1 MTTFPNAESILGALQ
16 SRRSLRRY
24 TLDPV
29 PHELIIRILE
39 SATWAPSAHNR
50 QPWRFVVLTEL
61 STRVHLAQAMGNQLR
76 YDLTNDGLPLHIID
90 EDVNRSY
97 ERITQA
103 TVLIVL
109 CMTMQDMDAYPD
121 EKRAQNERIMAQQS
135 VAMAGQNLLLAA
147 HGVGLG
153 ACWMCAPLFCQDVV
167 QNALTLPLDW
177 EPQALITL
185 GYPAQSRDK
194 QRRPLSESVL
204 WR

>member
-1 MTTFPNAESILGALQ
+1 MTTLPNTEPFLDLFQ

-24 TLDPV
+24 TPDPV
-29 PHELIIRILE
+29 PRELVSQILE

-50 QPWRFVVLTEL
+50 QPWRFVVLME
-61 STRVHLAQAMGNQLR
+61 SADRVQLAQMMGNRLR
-76 YDLTNDGLPLHIID
+76 HDLTADAVPLQIIE

-109 CMTMQDMDAYPD
+109 CMTMQDMDSYPD
-121 EKRAQNERIMAQQS
+121 EKRVQNERIMAQQS

-147 HGVGLG
+147 HLAGLG

-167 QNALTLPLDW
+167 QATLALPADW

-185 GYPAQSRDK
+185 GYPAQSREK

>member
-1 MTTFPNAESILGALQ
+1 MTLSTAGSMLHMLQ

-24 TLDPV
+24 TAEPV
-29 PHELIIRILE
+29 PQELLVRILE

-50 QPWRFVVLTEL
+50 QPWRFAVLRDL
-61 STRVHLAQAMGNQLR
+61 STRVQLARAMGTRLVQ
-76 YDLTNDGLPLHIID
+76 DLTADGVPQQIID

-103 TVLIVL
+103 SVLIVL
-109 CMTMQDMDAYPD
+109 CLTMEDMDCYPD
-121 EKRAQNERIMAQQS
+121 EKRARSERIMAQQS

-147 HGVGLG
+147 HVLGLG

-167 QNALTLPLDW
+167 QTTLELPTHW
-177 EPQALITL
+177 EAQALITL
-185 GYPAQSRDK
+185 GYPAQSREK
-194 QRRPLSESVL
+194 QRRPLDESVL